1 MLSGMQWMSG
11 QCSRTAAANSEKL
24 EGRPKPLRSA
34 CHTAG
39 VPSAIKMFSVGPRLI
54 ALASDQLT
62 AAIDL
67 TQRPLLTVN
76 QN

>member
-1 MLSGMQWMSG
+1 
-11 QCSRTAAANSEKL
+11 
-24 EGRPKPLRSA
+24 
-34 CHTAG
+34 
-39 VPSAIKMFSVGPRLI
+39 MFSVGPRLI